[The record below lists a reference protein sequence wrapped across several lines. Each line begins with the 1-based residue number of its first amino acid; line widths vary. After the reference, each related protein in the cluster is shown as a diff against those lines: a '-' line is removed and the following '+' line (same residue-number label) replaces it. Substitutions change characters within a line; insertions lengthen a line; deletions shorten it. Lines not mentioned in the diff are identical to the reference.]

1 MKIDVKAVAVTLNKI
16 MEYELAGT
24 VRYTHYS
31 LMTYGYNRIPI
42 VSWLR
47 GQATESLAHAQQA
60 GELITQLGEH
70 PSLGIGPLLE
80 THKHDIGDIL
90 RESMQHER
98 DALKLY
104 YQLLEQVKD
113 KSIQVE
119 EYAREMIMQEEQHL
133 GEVDK
138 MLRSPG
144 EIAAFANRVEPK
156 APLRKR

>member
-1 MKIDVKAVAVTLNKI
+1 MKLDTKAVAATLNKI
-16 MEYELAGT
+16 LEFELAGM

-47 GQATESLAHAQQA
+47 AQATEGLAHAQQA

-70 PSLGIGPLLE
+70 PSLAIGPLLE

-90 RESMQHER
+90 REAMQHER
-98 DALKLY
+98 DTLQLY
-104 YQLLEQVKD
+104 YALLKQVEGN
-113 KSIQVE
+113 SIQLE
-119 EYAREMIMQEEQHL
+119 EYARELIRTEEQHL

-138 MLRSPG
+138 MLRKPG
-144 EIAAFANRVEPK
+144 DIGK
-156 APLRKR
+156 AGG